1 MENCRKIKYQ
11 SNYRFIENTS
21 TSPILQIS
29 SNGNKK
35 PQRNSGGIY
44 AFPRIIFIRFADVR
58 CKLLWWWVHSR
69 NPSFSYFSHCVRQC
83 TKYVNSRVRQ
93 LKKLYVPN
101 WLDGEQT
108 SIYGFTWTNS
118 ILFGM
123 HSKLFLLEGEKSI
136 CVIFFPHNLVI
147 SICQRWKLPG
157 IFDNSDSTAGMK
169 RKYR

>member
-1 MENCRKIKYQ
+1 MKVLNSKVCAANLTNAVCGLHNGKYTKYQ
-11 SNYRFIENTS
+11 PIGNCGLRACIESLMTREKFG
-21 TSPILQIS
+21 IS
-29 SNGNKK
+29 ERKVYFFK
-35 PQRNSGGIY
+35 RLEY
-44 AFPRIIFIRFADVR
+44 
-58 CKLLWWWVHSR
+58 SR

-147 SICQRWKLPG
+147 SICQR
-157 IFDNSDSTAGMK
+157 
-169 RKYR
+169 